1 MHGTHTEWGQWAD
14 WLSMIMWISIPWLV
28 NIFTIN
34 NWRESLFVKTY
45 LIVIGLYGLLS
56 WFLDT
61 DLGINFNFWFLS
73 ISLWTITEVLQT
85 FYSKPLRLL
94 SGFVGIAVL
103 AVFGKFP
110 SEIISNFSE
119 YWWVILFWVPALF
132 INEKHN
138 SNKKYFPWYWLGIL
152 FYISAWIIWLQGYP
166 EKPYCNPDSIF
177 QPHAIWHIL
186 SSCATL
192 SFFFFFRTATTK

>member
-1 MHGTHTEWGQWAD
+1 MHGTHTAWGQWAD

-28 NIFTIN
+28 NIFTIK

-56 WFLDT
+56 WFLGT
-61 DLGINFNFWFLS
+61 ELGINFNFWFLS

-85 FYSKPLRLL
+85 FYSKTLRVL

-110 SEIISNFSE
+110 NEIISNFSE
-119 YWWVILFWVPALF
+119 YWWVILFWIPALF
-132 INEKHN
+132 INEKYE